1 VFSSSV
7 FVSSEGIDYDIYVT
21 DADNEQLVNLTPGND
36 SDDIMP
42 DWQPVV
48 VYNQSPTADAG
59 PDQIVTDS
67 DGSGSGNESVALDG
81 SASSDSDGSIVSYV
95 WTLDGVEIATGATP
109 TVDLA
114 VGVHTITLTVTDDD
128 GATGSDEV
136 VITVSPP
143 AASATLTFQVASAAD
158 DVNED
163 GSAFTPDD
171 PLIWIGTGASAS
183 GSYTGLRF
191 TGVAIPPG
199 ATIAAAYVE
208 FHNPQPAWI
217 TVGLELAAEAA
228 DDSAAFSSSSRPSQ
242 RPLTVER
249 VQHNSDLHWQGGD
262 WHALDDISAVLQE
275 VVDRPGWHS
284 GSSLSV
290 ILHGTDSP
298 FGRKYVSSYESDP
311 AHAPRLVVRLLDP
324 ASVETPLYRVN
335 AGGPALDTAAGAW
348 IADDPASGYVN
359 TGVVSVSAAGIR
371 LTHPSVPVYTP
382 MAVFQTERWDEAA
395 SPELQ
400 WVFPVTNGSYEV
412 RLYFAETWDGAFFT
426 GGRRFDVWIEG
437 ALVLDD
443 YDVFADVGANTG
455 VVKTFTTTVSDGA
468 LTIDFGHVVD
478 DPSIKG
484 IEVFALSGAN

>member
-1 VFSSSV
+1 MVDVFWSPDGQYVGYWSSGNV
-7 FVSSEGIDYDIYVT
+7 FAFDTQTGAAY
-21 DADNEQLVNLTPGND
+21 QLPNNKHNLLVGWIN
-36 SDDIMP
+36 
-42 DWQPVV
+42 QP
-48 VYNQSPTADAG
+48 PTAHAG
-59 PDQIVTDS
+59 PDQALTDS
-67 DGSGSGNESVALDG
+67 DNSGSESVTLDG
-81 SASSDSDGSIVSYV
+81 SASSDSDGSIISYV
-95 WTLDGVEIATGATP
+95 WTEDGVEIATGATP
-109 TVDLA
+109 TVALA

-143 AASATLTFQVASAAD
+143 AASATLTFQVAAAAD

-163 GSAFTPDD
+163 GSAFTPAD

-183 GSYTGLRF
+183 DSYTGLRF

-484 IEVFALSGAN
+484 IEVFALNGAN